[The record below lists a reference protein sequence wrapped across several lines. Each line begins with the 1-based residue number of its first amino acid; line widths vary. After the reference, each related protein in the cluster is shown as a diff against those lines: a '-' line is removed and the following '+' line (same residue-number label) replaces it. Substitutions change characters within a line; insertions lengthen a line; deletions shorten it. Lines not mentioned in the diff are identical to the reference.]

1 MLEFVRAYPGGLVM
15 RKRAGGIAAGTLAML
30 MMLGGGG
37 AAAQQEL
44 KVGDRIGDWTFQCRA
59 LSASETRCA
68 LVQNIIDNETNR
80 QIIGVVL
87 RKLGEDNEKLGLFVS
102 TPLGIFLGAG
112 IAAKVDEGEQFP
124 LILQTC
130 TAQNGC
136 LAAVEIDAK
145 RLEALQTGKRL
156 LVGFKARADAKTLTV
171 PVSLDGV
178 KEGLRALET
187 K

>member
-1 MLEFVRAYPGGLVM
+1 M
-15 RKRAGGIAAGTLAML
+15 KKQAGGIAAAALATL

-37 AAAQQEL
+37 AAAQEAL

-59 LSASETRCA
+59 LTASETRCA
-68 LVQNIIDNETNR
+68 LVQNIVDNETNR
-80 QIIGVVL
+80 PIIGVVL
-87 RKLGEDNEKLGLFVS
+87 RKLGQNNEKLGLFIS

-145 RLEALQTGKRL
+145 RLEALRTGSRL

-171 PVSLDGV
+171 PVSLNGV
-178 KEGLRALET
+178 KEGLKALET